1 MGRHTTIIELTDDQL
16 KYVKKMR
23 KAKSTCQ
30 TLRSRCQIF
39 LDLDVNHGKQ
49 FTCEQCAHSNGI
61 SIKTVY
67 TAIQNYATNGL
78 EKALTLNRGEG
89 SNHSRR
95 KVDGRAEANIIK
107 LAIVL
112 DEPVSKSTIGNVLK
126 KTNFGRTKA
135 NTGASPTKKMPNS

>member
-1 MGRHTTIIELTDDQL
+1 MGRHTTIIELTDEQL

-49 FTCEQCAHSNGI
+49 FTCEQCAHSNGV

-78 EKALTLNRGEG
+78 EK
-89 SNHSRR
+89 
-95 KVDGRAEANIIK
+95 
-107 LAIVL
+107 
-112 DEPVSKSTIGNVLK
+112 
-126 KTNFGRTKA
+126 TNFGRTKA
-135 NTGASPTKKMPNS
+135 NTGALPTKKMPNS